1 MKIMKSVKCNLLPQ
15 EIERRSLS
23 NEQLR
28 TIFNMHRIDKTEK
41 LHDRLDRYDKKRHST
56 RRKS

>member
-1 MKIMKSVKCNLLPQ
+1 MKSVKCNLLPQ

-28 TIFNMHRIDKTEK
+28 TIFNMYRIDKTEK